1 MSSKLIG
8 SESKIFS
15 ELCVQAAQ
23 FVKTEKNIVPIK
35 NIQILKAHGQSS
47 TQSKLFEGY
56 ILQTQRVSQQMKVR
70 IDGVKIA
77 CMDMNLNKFRLAM
90 GTSVQ
95 VDDPKNLEKL
105 RQRECDIL
113 KERISKIIDAG
124 ANVIITTK
132 ALDDFG
138 SKYLVERGC
147 IGLRRVD
154 KADVRRIAKMCGA
167 TVVTTLAQPDGTES
181 FDKSLLG
188 DAEAVYEEAV
198 GDNDCIFIK
207 SLPDNNSSCSILVR
221 GANEYM
227 LDEVDRSLH
236 DSLCVVKRTIE
247 SGSIVAGGGAV
258 EVALNIYLE
267 NFASKLSSK
276 EQIAVAEFAEA
287 LLIIPKVLSG
297 NAAKDSAEL
306 ISKLRVL
313 HNAAQNSA
321 DDGKYKDV
329 EFSGLDLVEGK
340 VRNNLNAGVLEP
352 LMSKVKSI
360 RFATEACMT
369 ILRIDD
375 TIHIAPEEE
384 EQQRR
389 R

>member
-1 MSSKLIG
+1 MYLI
-8 SESKIFS
+8 
-15 ELCVQAAQ
+15 L
-23 FVKTEKNIVPIK
+23 
-35 NIQILKAHGQSS
+35 
-47 TQSKLFEGY
+47 
-56 ILQTQRVSQQMKVR
+56 
-70 IDGVKIA
+70 
-77 CMDMNLNKFRLAM
+77 
-90 GTSVQ
+90 
-95 VDDPKNLEKL
+95 
-105 RQRECDIL
+105 
-113 KERISKIIDAG
+113 
-124 ANVIITTK
+124 
-132 ALDDFG
+132 
-138 SKYLVERGC
+138 
-147 IGLRRVD
+147 D
-154 KADVRRIAKMCGA
+154 KA
-167 TVVTTLAQPDGTES
+167 
-181 FDKSLLG
+181 LLG
-188 DAEAVYEEAV
+188 DAECVYEEAV

-207 SLPDNNSSCSILVR
+207 SMPDNNSSCSILVR

-247 SGSIVAGGGAV
+247 SGSVVAGGGAV

-313 HNAAQNSA
+313 HNAAQTSS
-321 DDGKYKDV
+321 DDTKYKDV

-340 VRNNLNAGVLEP
+340 VRNNMSAGVLEP

-384 EQQRR
+384 EKVQRR
-389 R
+389 C